1 MRYKN
6 FIEPEGSAHLKV
18 YKNNRREEITMIK
31 VIMDCD
37 PGHDDAIALLLASRS
52 ENIKILGVTTVAG
65 NSELENTTRNAR
77 KILDFAGVTDVDVY
91 AGCSKPLMR
100 DLYRLTGAIIHGEDG
115 LGGPKIPAP
124 VTPVKEEHGVDFI
137 IRTLRE
143 SDEKITLIAT
153 GPLTN
158 VAMVLMK
165 APDVKE
171 KIERIIIMGGAVVDP
186 GNITS
191 AAEFNIFVDPEAAKV
206 VFSSGCTIYLNT
218 LDISMKA
225 VFYEKDIED
234 LRAQG
239 DKVSDIVA
247 QLLDFF
253 ASTHVKHFG
262 FKACPIH
269 DALCVGMLIDESMI
283 EFQKTYLDISVNDPL
298 TLGETVADLW
308 GITGHEPN
316 CYISMKV
323 NRELFVKM
331 IQDHMKKPYV
341 SKN

>member
-1 MRYKN
+1 MRK
-6 FIEPEGSAHLKV
+6 I
-18 YKNNRREEITMIK
+18 
-31 VIMDCD
+31 IMDCD

-52 ENIKILGVTTVAG
+52 DDLKILGVTTVAG

-77 KILDFAGVTDVDVY
+77 KILDYADVTDVDVY
-91 AGCSKPLMR
+91 PGCEKPMMR
-100 DLYRLTGAIIHGEDG
+100 SLYRLTGAIIHGEDG
-115 LGGPKIPAP
+115 LGGPKIPDP
-124 VTPVKEEHGVDFI
+124 ITPVKEEHGVDFI

-143 SDEKITLIAT
+143 SDEKITLIPT

-158 VAMVLMK
+158 IAMALIK
-165 APDVKE
+165 APDIRE
-171 KIERIIIMGGAVVDP
+171 KIDRIIIMGGAVMDP

-191 AAEFNIFVDPEAAKV
+191 AAEFNIYVDPEAAKI
-206 VFSSGCTIYLNT
+206 VFASGCNIYLNT
-218 LDISMKA
+218 LDVSMKA
-225 VFYEKDIED
+225 VFYEEDIEA

-269 DALCVGMLIDESMI
+269 DALCVGVLIDENLI
-283 EFQKTYLDISVNDPL
+283 EYQKTFLDISVQDPL

-308 GITGHEPN
+308 GITGNEPN
-316 CYISMKV
+316 CYISTKV
-323 NRELFVKM
+323 DQKLFVKM
-331 IQDHMKKPYV
+331 IQEHMKKPYHA
-341 SKN
+341 K

>member
-1 MRYKN
+1 MRK
-6 FIEPEGSAHLKV
+6 I
-18 YKNNRREEITMIK
+18 
-31 VIMDCD
+31 IMDCD

-52 ENIKILGVTTVAG
+52 DELQILGVTTVAG

-77 KILDFAGVTDVDVY
+77 KVLDYAGVTDIDVY
-91 AGCSKPLMR
+91 PGCDKPMMR
-100 DLYRLTGAIIHGEDG
+100 NLYRLTGAIIHGEDG
-115 LGGPKIPAP
+115 LGGPKIPDP

-143 SDEKITLIAT
+143 SEEKITLIPT

-158 VAMVLMK
+158 IAMALIK
-165 APDVKE
+165 APDIKE
-171 KIERIIIMGGAVVDP
+171 KIDRIVIMGGAVIDP

-191 AAEFNIFVDPEAAKV
+191 AAEFNIYVDPEAAKI
-206 VFSSGCTIYLNT
+206 VFASGCNIYLNT
-218 LDISMKA
+218 LDVSMKA
-225 VFYEKDIED
+225 VFYEEDIEA
-234 LRAQG
+234 LRSQG

-269 DALCVGMLIDESMI
+269 DALCVGVLIDESLI
-283 EFQKTYLDISVNDPL
+283 EYQETFLDISVNDPL

-308 GITGHEPN
+308 GITGNKPN
-316 CYISMKV
+316 CKISMKV
-323 NRELFVKM
+323 DRELFVKM
-331 IQDHMKKPYV
+331 IQEHMKKPYH
-341 SKN
+341 SKSSN

>member
-1 MRYKN
+1 MRK
-6 FIEPEGSAHLKV
+6 I
-18 YKNNRREEITMIK
+18 
-31 VIMDCD
+31 IMDCD

-52 ENIKILGVTTVAG
+52 DDLKILGVTTVAG

-77 KILDFAGVTDVDVY
+77 KILDYADVTDVDVY
-91 AGCSKPLMR
+91 PGCEKPMMR
-100 DLYRLTGAIIHGEDG
+100 SLYRLTGAIIHGEDG
-115 LGGPKIPAP
+115 LGGPKIPEP
-124 VTPVKEEHGVDFI
+124 ITPVKEEHGVDFM

-143 SDEKITLIAT
+143 SDEKITLIPT

-158 VAMVLMK
+158 IAMALIK
-165 APDVKE
+165 APDIKE
-171 KIERIIIMGGAVVDP
+171 KIDRIIIMGGAVMDP

-191 AAEFNIFVDPEAAKV
+191 AAEFNIYVDPEAAKI
-206 VFSSGCTIYLNT
+206 VFASGCNIYLNT
-218 LDISMKA
+218 LDVSMKA
-225 VFYEKDIED
+225 VFYEEDIEA

-269 DALCVGMLIDESMI
+269 DALCVGVLIDENLI
-283 EFQKTYLDISVNDPL
+283 EYQKTFLDISVQDPL

-308 GITGHEPN
+308 GITGNEPN
-316 CYISMKV
+316 CYISTKV
-323 NRELFVKM
+323 DQKLFVKM
-331 IQDHMKKPYV
+331 IQEHMKKPYHA
-341 SKN
+341 K

>member
-1 MRYKN
+1 MK
-6 FIEPEGSAHLKV
+6 
-18 YKNNRREEITMIK
+18 K

-37 PGHDDAIALLLASRS
+37 PGHDDAIALLLASRADDI
-52 ENIKILGVTTVAG
+52 ELLGVTTVAG

-77 KILDFAGVTDVDVY
+77 KILDYAGVTDVDVY
-91 AGCSKPLMR
+91 AGCSRPMMR

-115 LGGPKIPAP
+115 LGGPKLPYP
-124 VTPVKEEHGVDFI
+124 VTPDKEEHGVDFI

-143 SDEKITLIAT
+143 SEEKIILIPT

-158 VAMVLMK
+158 IAMALIK
-165 APDVKE
+165 APDIKE
-171 KIERIIIMGGAVVDP
+171 KIERIIIMGGAVNDP

-191 AAEFNIFVDPEAAKV
+191 AAEFNIYVDPEAAKI
-206 VFSSGCTIYLNT
+206 VFASGCNIYLNT

-225 VFYEKDIED
+225 VFYEEDIER

-239 DKVSDIVA
+239 DKISDIVA
-247 QLLDFF
+247 KLLDFF
-253 ASTHVKHFG
+253 SSTHVQHFG

-269 DALCVGMLIDESMI
+269 DGLCVGVLIDENLI
-283 EFQKTYLDISVNDPL
+283 QYQKTYLDISVNDPL

-316 CYISMKV
+316 CYLSVKV
-323 NRELFVKM
+323 DRELFVQM
-331 IQDHMKKPYV
+331 IQEHMQKTYQSKK
-341 SKN
+341 

>member
-1 MRYKN
+1 MK
-6 FIEPEGSAHLKV
+6 
-18 YKNNRREEITMIK
+18 K

-37 PGHDDAIALLLASRS
+37 PGHDDAIALLLASRADDI
-52 ENIKILGVTTVAG
+52 ELLGVTTVAG

-77 KILDFAGVTDVDVY
+77 KVLDYAGVTDVDVY
-91 AGCSKPLMR
+91 AGCERPMMR

-115 LGGPKIPAP
+115 LGGPKIPDP
-124 VTPVKEEHGVDFI
+124 VTPIKEEHAVDFI
-137 IRTLRE
+137 IRALRE
-143 SDEKITLIAT
+143 SDEKIILIPT

-158 VAMVLMK
+158 IAMALIK
-165 APDVKE
+165 APDIKE
-171 KIERIIIMGGAVVDP
+171 KIERIIIMGGAVNDP

-191 AAEFNIFVDPEAAKV
+191 AAEFNIYVDPEAAKI
-206 VFSSGCTIYLNT
+206 VFASGCNIYLNT

-225 VFYEKDIED
+225 VFYEEDIER

-239 DKVSDIVA
+239 DKISDIVA

-253 ASTHVKHFG
+253 GSTHIQHFG

-269 DALCVGMLIDESMI
+269 DALCVGVLIDENLI
-283 EFQKTYLDISVNDPL
+283 EYQQTYLDISVNDPL

-316 CYISMKV
+316 CYLSVKV
-323 NRELFVKM
+323 DRELFVQM
-331 IQDHMKKPYV
+331 IQEHMQKTYQSKK
-341 SKN
+341 

>member
-1 MRYKN
+1 MK
-6 FIEPEGSAHLKV
+6 
-18 YKNNRREEITMIK
+18 K

-37 PGHDDAIALLLASRS
+37 PGHDDAIALLLASRADD
-52 ENIKILGVTTVAG
+52 IKLLGVTTVAG

-77 KILDFAGVTDVDVY
+77 KVLDYAGVTDVDVY
-91 AGCSKPLMR
+91 AGCERPMMR

-115 LGGPKIPAP
+115 LGGPKIPDP
-124 VTPVKEEHGVDFI
+124 VTPIKEEHAVDFI
-137 IRTLRE
+137 IRALRE
-143 SDEKITLIAT
+143 SDEKIILIPT

-158 VAMVLMK
+158 IAMALIK
-165 APDVKE
+165 APDIKE
-171 KIERIIIMGGAVVDP
+171 KIERIIIMGGAVNDP

-191 AAEFNIFVDPEAAKV
+191 AAEFNIYVDPEAAKI
-206 VFSSGCTIYLNT
+206 VFASGCNIYLNT

-225 VFYEKDIED
+225 VFYEEDIER

-239 DKVSDIVA
+239 DKISDIVA

-253 ASTHVKHFG
+253 GSTHIQHFG

-269 DALCVGMLIDESMI
+269 DALCVGVLIDENLI
-283 EFQKTYLDISVNDPL
+283 EYQQTYLDISVNDPL

-316 CYISMKV
+316 CYLSVKV
-323 NRELFVKM
+323 DRELFVQM
-331 IQDHMKKPYV
+331 IQEHMQKTYQSKK
-341 SKN
+341 